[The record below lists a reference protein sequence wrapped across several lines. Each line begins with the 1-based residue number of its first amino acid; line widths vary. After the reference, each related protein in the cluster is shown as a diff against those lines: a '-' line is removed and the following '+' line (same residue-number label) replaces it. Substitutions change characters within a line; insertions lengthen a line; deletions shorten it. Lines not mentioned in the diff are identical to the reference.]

1 MVSLLLLLLLAVV
14 VFDNVIAWTPFRW
27 HVHTALGTRSKHSG
41 SLSSSRIFR
50 SVALN
55 LAAAGGAETV
65 GEYATLLAD
74 IKRTMPAGSVV
85 VIKYGGH
92 AMENEEAKRQFCEDI
107 GVLCRTGVLPVIVHG
122 GGPQIA
128 KMLNS
133 LSIESRFENGLR
145 VTDEKTMEVA
155 QMVLCGSIN
164 KEIVGKIS
172 MQDGVRG
179 AIGLCGLDAGLIKAK
194 VKDPALG
201 LVGEPSSVNT
211 KIVQDLLSLKLVP
224 VIAPVGCNEVGGTA
238 LNINADTAAGAVAEA
253 LKADRLLLLTDIVGV
268 LDKDKKLIEVIS
280 SSGFKKLTGDG
291 TISGGMIPKLETAV
305 QAVEAGVKVVS
316 IMDGRVKYCILRAL
330 SGEVFGTRIV
340 K

>member
-1 MVSLLLLLLLAVV
+1 MLRVLVLWCL
-14 VFDNVIAWTPFRW
+14 
-27 HVHTALGTRSKHSG
+27 TALAAVEGYRIGRYAALKG
-41 SLSSSRIFR
+41 SS
-50 SVALN
+50 ALK
-55 LAAAGGAETV
+55 AGGSNS
-65 GEYATLLAD
+65 EYDGILAG
-74 IKRTMPAGSVV
+74 IRKSTPAGSVV

-92 AMENEEAKRQFCEDI
+92 AMENEEAKKQFCEDI
-107 GVLCRTGVLPVIVHG
+107 GALCRTGVLPVIVHG

-128 KMLNS
+128 KMLAN
-133 LSIESRFENGLR
+133 LKIESRFENGLR
-145 VTDEKTMEVA
+145 VTDAATMEVA

-172 MQDGVRG
+172 GQEGVRG
-179 AIGLCGLDAGLIKAK
+179 AVGLCGLDSQLIKAK
-194 VKDPALG
+194 VKNPALG
-201 LVGEPSSVNT
+201 LVGEPSTVNT
-211 KIVQDLLSLKLVP
+211 DIIKDLLALKLVP
-224 VIAPVGCNEVGGTA
+224 VIAPVGCNEQDGTA

-268 LDKDKKLIEVIS
+268 LDKEKKLIETIPS
-280 SSGFKKLTGDG
+280 AGPTSLKALTADG
-291 TISGGMIPKLETAV
+291 TITGGMIPKLETGV